1 MFIKINTPDSMYK
14 KELSMLRKN
23 FGKKVRQLR
32 KLLKLTQEEVAHKA
46 NMDYKYLGAIE
57 RGEKNLTIENIG
69 KIAQGL
75 GVEPYELFL
84 FHEENFKKEEE
95 IVEDKIKD
103 ILKNIPFKK
112 KKLVLKIIQLILK
125 EN

>member
-32 KLLKLTQEEVAHKA
+32 KLLKLTQEELAHKA

>member
-1 MFIKINTPDSMYK
+1 MYK
-14 KELSMLRKN
+14 KDLSMLRKN

-32 KLLKLTQEEVAHKA
+32 KLLKLTQEELAHKA